1 MYRKYP
7 QNFQP
12 TPTLPTTHT
21 HNLQKNPHP
30 HPQFFLPTQIYPHPH
45 PQISLL
51 FRTHTHKFIYTHNR
65 HTTSNAIAQ
74 QLGAHWVS
82 DGLIEST
89 VRRV

>member
-1 MYRKYP
+1 MILILYIVINMYRKYP
-7 QNFQP
+7 LNFQP

-51 FRTHTHKFIYTHNR
+51 CGTHTHKFIYTHNR
-65 HTTSNAIAQ
+65 HTKY
-74 QLGAHWVS
+74 H
-82 DGLIEST
+82 GLMSIVENN
-89 VRRV
+89 